1 MCLKHLKFKEKL
13 KWLDALY
20 LRMEG
25 LSALRDSDAL
35 IESHILITK
44 CGGDITSIM
53 FQGSLD

>member
-1 MCLKHLKFKEKL
+1 
-13 KWLDALY
+13 

-25 LSALRDSDAL
+25 VSTLRDLDAL

-44 CGGDITSIM
+44 YGGDITSIM